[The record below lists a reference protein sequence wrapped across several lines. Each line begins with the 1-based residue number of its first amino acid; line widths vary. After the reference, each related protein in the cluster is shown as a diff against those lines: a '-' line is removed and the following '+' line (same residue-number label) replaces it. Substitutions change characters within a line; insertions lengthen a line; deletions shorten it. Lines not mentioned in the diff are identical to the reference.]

1 MKPTSQLSQNDKP
14 TPQDTACNLG
24 DLSKITHYTS
34 HVLLFYEGFFFF
46 FNSSLQ
52 QSSKACFD
60 TSEHM
65 ADSAIT
71 LRKLSVIHIHS
82 PL

>member
-1 MKPTSQLSQNDKP
+1 MKPTSQFSQNGKS

-34 HVLLFYEGFFFF
+34 CILLFYEGFFFF
-46 FNSSLQ
+46 NSSLQ
-52 QSSKACFD
+52 RSSKSCFD
-60 TSEHM
+60 TSEDM
-65 ADSAIT
+65 AHSDIT

-82 PL
+82 SL